1 VRSARKVLVALA
13 ALLLA
18 LALLELAAS
27 LWLARPGSPVALLGP
42 SARGEPGSEAKQS
55 IFGKDDYLRWRFP
68 ASARDLVMDGNHFS
82 TNRLGLRGPDPEPRA
97 FRVVCLGDSV
107 TFGWH
112 ASADDRS
119 YPARLE
125 EELADLDVDVVNA
138 GVPRWS
144 SMDLLRLY
152 PTVIRPL
159 APDAVVVMAGWND
172 LGYQFLQGWM
182 HAPARDPGAGQ
193 LSLVTLA
200 ERIGKGLAGRPP
212 GDDEAVLAARETA
225 ADPLEWRYLEEY
237 GRILGALC
245 DLIRADGAEPVLLT
259 LPNFLED
266 GLTDA
271 EKRTMLPHLR
281 QFVNLSYG
289 GYVKVVQALNE
300 TIRAVAS
307 ERGATLI
314 ECTDAAPAELFT
326 DTAHL
331 NDEGYL
337 LLARRV
343 APALR
348 ELLAGR

>member
-1 VRSARKVLVALA
+1 MRSARKLLVALS
-13 ALLLA
+13 ALVLA
-18 LALLELAAS
+18 VALLELAAS
-27 LWLARPGSPVALLGP
+27 LWLARSGSPVAGAPGAPGGGP
-42 SARGEPGSEAKQS
+42 KES

-68 ASARDLVMDGNHFS
+68 PSAQGLAMDGNHFA
-82 TNRLGLRGPDPEPRA
+82 TNRLGLRGHDPVQRA
-97 FRVVCLGDSV
+97 RRVVCLGDSV
-107 TFGWH
+107 TFGWD

-125 EELADLDVDVVNA
+125 QELAGLDVDVVNA

-159 APDAVVVMAGWND
+159 APDVVVVMAGWND

-200 ERIGKGLAGRPP
+200 QRIGRALAGRPAS
-212 GDDEAVLAARETA
+212 DDEAILMARTSA

-266 GLTDA
+266 GLTEA
-271 EKRTMLPHLR
+271 EKRIMLPHLR

-289 GYVKVVQALNE
+289 GYQQVVRALNE
-300 TIRAVAS
+300 TIRAVAA

-314 ECTDAAPAELFT
+314 ECTDVAPAELFT

-337 LLARRV
+337 RIAQRV
-343 APALR
+343 APVLRAL
-348 ELLAGR
+348 LTPK